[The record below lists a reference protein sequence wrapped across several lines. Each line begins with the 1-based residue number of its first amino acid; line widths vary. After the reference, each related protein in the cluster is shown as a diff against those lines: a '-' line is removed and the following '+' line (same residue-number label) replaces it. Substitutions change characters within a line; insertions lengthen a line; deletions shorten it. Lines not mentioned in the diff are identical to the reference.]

1 MGVSW
6 DIASLIHCSIVELL
20 IYCFIVNI
28 LDKKYLQLNDLDA
41 YKISFALSNY
51 IWNVVIK
58 WDYFARDT
66 VGKQFVRAA
75 DSVSANIAEGF
86 GRYTKKDKI
95 NFYRYS
101 YGSIKESLDWN
112 QKAKTRNLITE
123 EQHSCILNMLRGLPR
138 LVNQLIQYT
147 NLKLKK

>member
-1 MGVSW
+1 MHNKV
-6 DIASLIHCSIVELL
+6 A
-20 IYCFIVNI
+20 
-28 LDKKYLQLNDLDA
+28 LN
-41 YKISFALSNY
+41 LSNY
-51 IWNVVIK
+51 VWKVVIK

-66 VGKQFVRAA
+66 VGKQWVRAV
-75 DSVSANIAEGF
+75 DSGSANIAEGF

-112 QKAKTRNLITE
+112 EKAKSRKLISD
-123 EQHSCILNMLRGLPR
+123 EQYNHIYSELNKLPK

-147 NLKLKK
+147 NQKLQQ